1 MEESV
6 ESVAT
11 TTAGGAGIEEKEAVV
26 RVVGK
31 WKGKMSKFRISYS
44 ALGMSEEARPV
55 VRRPSRLRQRAAAAV
70 PRHCCV
76 MLIFS
81 QKRTT
86 GRHRALVVEAET
98 VAAAMAEVPMGPGG
112 GPSFSRGHGRCPPGA
127 TSVAVACGWMRG
139 KWSIISINPYF
150 FVQSVK

>member
-44 ALGMSEEARPV
+44 ALETYDGTT
-55 VRRPSRLRQRAAAAV
+55 PSAGGGGGN
-70 PRHCCV
+70 CG
-76 MLIFS
+76 S
-81 QKRTT
+81 SY
-86 GRHRALVVEAET
+86 
-98 VAAAMAEVPMGPGG
+98 GG
-112 GPSFSRGHGRCPPGA
+112 GPNGSRRGSKFFQRPRSMSA
-127 TSVAVACGWMRG
+127 WSDISRSSMRLDER
-139 KWSIISINPYF
+139 
-150 FVQSVK
+150 